1 MSRPEV
7 PRLRLSVL
15 GVVAVALFAAMFARL
30 YDLQIVGS
38 DRYQVQAEANR
49 VRTIQV
55 AAPRGRILDRNG
67 KVLVDNA
74 VSVVVAVNRTEFS
87 RLSDRKANDVLNR
100 LAWELNLAGERTSVD
115 QLRRRIFDE
124 RYSRYAPIPVAQD
137 VPDALMIY
145 VAEHADYFP
154 SVTVERTTVRAY
166 PYGHLAS
173 NVLGYV
179 GKINETEL
187 TDRRRVETE
196 KPYNLNDDIGKA
208 GVELAYEHDLR
219 GTPGERQIEVD
230 AEGDPVRVIDE
241 QLPEPGSDI
250 VLSIDIDIQAL
261 AQVKLE
267 QGLAEARAR
276 PPSGGNPPNEGT
288 RGAAVV
294 EDPNNGQILAMASY
308 PTFDPRPFVDGIDA
322 QEWAFLND
330 PANQYPLNNW
340 AIQGQ
345 WASGSTFKLLTGYAA
360 LRSGLMNQD
369 TVFYDTGGYQI
380 PNCSGARCYRRNA
393 GGAQYGRLTIEQALT
408 VSSDAFFYNIGAQ
421 FWQQQDRFGG
431 EAGMQEYM
439 RGWGIGEETGIPLP
453 HEREGRL
460 PTPQWQRDWCAE
472 TGCPPYWGAGDN
484 VNLSVG
490 QGYLVVTPLQLA
502 NAYSILANGGTRYQP
517 QIAIRIEPPDGE
529 AVSVQ
534 PQVAGQVDLPPEVRD
549 PLMRGFEGVT
559 TGGTAS
565 RAFAGFPQDTF
576 RVAGKTGT
584 AQVDGHADTAVFA
597 AYGPTPAPQYAVS
610 VFMEATGFGGSN
622 AAPVARALFDV
633 FSGAAPRP
641 VAQPGG
647 GVVGLSAAPL
657 AQVGGAYD

>member
-1 MSRPEV
+1 
-7 PRLRLSVL
+7 
-15 GVVAVALFAAMFARL
+15 MFARL

-67 KVLVDNA
+67 EVLVDNTI
-74 VSVVVAVNRTEFS
+74 SVVVAVDRTEFS
-87 RLSDRKANDVLNR
+87 RLSERRRDDVLAR
-100 LAWELNLAGERTSVD
+100 LAWELNMAGEATSAD
-115 QLRRRIFDE
+115 QLRERIFDE

-137 VPDALMIY
+137 VPDSLMIY
-145 VAEHADYFP
+145 VAEHADDFP
-154 SVTVERTTVRAY
+154 SVIVERKTVRTY
-166 PYGHLAS
+166 PYVHLAS

-187 TDRRRVETE
+187 ADRRRVETE

-208 GVELAYEHDLR
+208 GVELAYEHHLR
-219 GTPGERQIEVD
+219 GTPGQRRIEVD
-230 AEGDPVRVIDE
+230 AQGDPVRVIDE
-241 QLPEPGSDI
+241 ELPVPGSDI

-261 AQVKLE
+261 AQAKLE
-267 QGLAEARAR
+267 QGLEAARDR

-288 RGAAVV
+288 RGATVV

-308 PTFDPRPFVDGIDA
+308 PTYDPRPFVDGIDA
-322 QEWAFLND
+322 QEWAYLND

-345 WASGSTFKLLTGYAA
+345 WASGSTFKLLTAYAA

-369 TVFYDTGGYQI
+369 TVFFDTGGYQI

-393 GGAQYGRLTIEQALT
+393 GGAQYGRLTMDRALT
-408 VSSDAFFYNIGAQ
+408 VSSDAFFYNVGAQ
-421 FWQQQDRFGG
+421 FWIQQNRLGG

-439 RGWGIGEETGIPLP
+439 RPWGIGEDTGIPLP
-453 HEREGRL
+453 HELGGRL

-472 TGCPPYWGAGDN
+472 TGCQPYWGAGDN
-484 VNLSVG
+484 VNLAVG

-502 NAYSILANGGTRYQP
+502 NAYAILANGGTRYQP
-517 QIAIRIEPPDGE
+517 QIAIRIDPPGDAEPIPVE
-529 AVSVQ
+529 

-559 TGGTAS
+559 SNGTAA
-565 RAFAGFPQDTF
+565 RAFAGFPQDQF

-584 AQVDGHADTAVFA
+584 AQVDNQADTAVFA
-597 AYGPTPAPQYAVS
+597 AFGPTHASQYSVS
-610 VFMEATGFGGSN
+610 VFMEATGFGGTN

-633 FSGAAPRP
+633 FSGAVPRP
-641 VAQPGG
+641 EALPGG
-647 GVVGLSAAPL
+647 GVAGVSNPL
-657 AQVGGAYD
+657 AEAGGSYD